1 MCGRY
6 YVDDDTVREIRKL
19 VCDPDEK
26 LNVGRVGDI
35 HPSELAVALGFD
47 ESRSFCESRSYK
59 ESQRYR
65 EPWRGEARNFEEH
78 GNRVSGLNENG
89 TVCARRM
96 RWGFPG
102 YQGKGLLINARAESV
117 LEKPVFRDS
126 ILHRRCVIPAAG
138 FYEWNRN
145 KEKSTFYRSDRSV
158 LWMAGC
164 FREYHGELC
173 FVILTT
179 KANESVAGVH
189 ERMPLIL
196 ERQEAEVWIRDDR
209 DAVELLDKTPCQLER
224 EQEYEQMSL
233 F

>member
-6 YVDDDTVREIRKL
+6 YVDDDTVREVRKL
-19 VCDPDEK
+19 VRDLDKK
-26 LNVGRVGDI
+26 LETGRVRDI
-35 HPSELAVALGFD
+35 HPSDQAVVLSCG
-47 ESRSFCESRSYK
+47 EFCKFSGEGRRKAAAVHENK
-59 ESQRYR
+59 E
-65 EPWRGEARNFEEH
+65 
-78 GNRVSGLNENG
+78 
-89 TVCARRM
+89 VCAGWM
-96 RWGFPG
+96 HWGFPG

-117 LEKPVFRDS
+117 PEKPAFRES

-145 KEKSTFYRSDRSV
+145 KEKNTFYRIDHSV

-164 FREYHGELC
+164 FREYQGELR
-173 FVILTT
+173 FVVLTT
-179 KANESVAGVH
+179 KANESVADIH

-196 ERQEAEVWIRDDR
+196 ESREVEAWIRDDR
-209 DAVELLDKTPCQLER
+209 AAAELLKKIPCLLER